1 MVLRTGSYPMLR
13 IHHET
18 KFEHPFDT
26 LLDNAFY
33 PTTQRDF
40 TVNIPDQNEIGACT
54 TGSALEATRQN

>member
-1 MVLRTGSYPMLR
+1 MLR